1 MAAVVAGAPMI
12 AWEEVAQH
20 NKKDDCWVVLHG
32 HVWDLTQF
40 INEHPGGENIV
51 VKYAGFDGTKAFA
64 PLHPKDITD
73 TLPKEC
79 YKGPIDANSAMT
91 DEQKAGPGQK
101 KSDHGEEAAPQQKPP
116 LSSMVNIWDLEAVAK
131 TQVGKEAWDYLN
143 SGGDDEITFRENHVA
158 FTRVW
163 LLPRCL
169 INVSE
174 VDYSW
179 EMLGTK
185 CSFPIYITA
194 TALGRLY
201 HEDGEMCLTKAAAAK
216 GIIQMCPTLASCTMD
231 EMLSVK
237 VPIQT
242 QWWQLYVNADR
253 ELTKKV
259 VQKAEDAGMKGLFIT
274 VDAPQLGRRER
285 DMRNKAEQQ
294 ADVQGEQKEEVKKDQ
309 GTTRAISSFIDPS
322 LNWDDL
328 EWFKSITNMPIVLKG
343 IQCAEDAIKAVDYG
357 VAGIVCSNHG
367 GRQIDTSRS
376 GIEVLDEVMD
386 ALTERGLQDKM
397 EVFVDGGIRRATD
410 IYKCLALGAKGCGL
424 GRPFLYGIGAY
435 GQEGAEKVVDI
446 LMAEMEMCMRLM
458 GAPTLK
464 DAHRNHVMTRNLAD
478 HMSVPLPASL
488 PEASYDALR
497 PVAVSSKM

>member
-1 MAAVVAGAPMI
+1 
-12 AWEEVAQH
+12 
-20 NKKDDCWVVLHG
+20 
-32 HVWDLTQF
+32 
-40 INEHPGGENIV
+40 
-51 VKYAGFDGTKAFA
+51 
-64 PLHPKDITD
+64 
-73 TLPKEC
+73 
-79 YKGPIDANSAMT
+79 
-91 DEQKAGPGQK
+91 
-101 KSDHGEEAAPQQKPP
+101 
-116 LSSMVNIWDLEAVAK
+116 
-131 TQVGKEAWDYLN
+131 
-143 SGGDDEITFRENHVA
+143 
-158 FTRVW
+158 
-163 LLPRCL
+163 
-169 INVSE
+169 
-174 VDYSW
+174 
-179 EMLGTK
+179 
-185 CSFPIYITA
+185 
-194 TALGRLY
+194 
-201 HEDGEMCLTKAAAAK
+201 
-216 GIIQMCPTLASCTMD
+216 
-231 EMLSVK
+231 
-237 VPIQT
+237 
-242 QWWQLYVNADR
+242 
-253 ELTKKV
+253 
-259 VQKAEDAGMKGLFIT
+259 
-274 VDAPQLGRRER
+274 
-285 DMRNKAEQQ
+285 
-294 ADVQGEQKEEVKKDQ
+294 
-309 GTTRAISSFIDPS
+309 